1 MLTTTNKKTKRR
13 EKKRISI
20 EEKAYEIPNTVLKL
34 RSDKKQKRKK
44 DKNIKKERKKR

>member
-20 EEKAYEIPNTVLKL
+20 EEKAYEIPNTVVKL
-34 RSDKKQKRKK
+34 RNDKKTK
-44 DKNIKKERKKR
+44 KKERKK